1 MNMNTSKKQ
10 EGFVIVA
17 VAIVLI
23 VLVGFLALAIDI
35 GVLYSART
43 SAQGVADAAALAGA
57 YTYIVNPTAPNLEQ
71 LAHDSA
77 LQVALNNSIM
87 GQPVAEAD
95 VTVNPDPANRR
106 VTVDVQSTQNTY
118 FARAFGVETASVGA
132 QAVAE
137 AAKYAAGSPCTKP
150 WFIPNTAMSLGG
162 ACAACGSN
170 EVMISGGEVTA
181 FAQSKFGTEFRVTS
195 NDPANQ
201 LAPGQFYAF
210 DLTRGGGD
218 DYRDNIAT
226 CVNTYARCL
235 DSYSVLTGDKV
246 GPTQQ
251 GVTGLIG
258 NPPDDTWV
266 SLGQYQ
272 TPQGLSDS
280 SKNVVVA
287 PIWDTC
293 GMAGFC
299 PGENFPSGTNVNLQ
313 IIGFAIF
320 FLEGINGNDVMARL
334 INVASCSSSTE
345 TGGTV
350 LSLPLRL
357 VRTQ

>member
-57 YTYIVNPTAPNLEQ
+57 YTYINDPGAPDLWQ
-71 LAHDSA
+71 RAHDSA

-87 GQPVAEAD
+87 GQPVAAAD

-137 AAKYAAGSPCTKP
+137 AAKFAAGSPCTKP

-181 FAQSKFGTEFRVTS
+181 FAQNRIGQAFSVREQ
-195 NDPANQ
+195 DPNNS
-201 LAPGQFYAF
+201 LAPSQFYEI
-210 DLTRGGGD
+210 DLPGSNGG
-218 DYRDNIAT
+218 
-226 CVNTYARCL
+226 
-235 DSYSVLTGDKV
+235 
-246 GPTQQ
+246 
-251 GVTGLIG
+251 
-258 NPPDDTWV
+258 
-266 SLGQYQ
+266 
-272 TPQGLSDS
+272 
-280 SKNVVVA
+280 
-287 PIWDTC
+287 
-293 GMAGFC
+293 
-299 PGENFPSGTNVNLQ
+299 
-313 IIGFAIF
+313 
-320 FLEGINGNDVMARL
+320 NGY
-334 INVASCSSSTE
+334 
-345 TGGTV
+345 
-350 LSLPLRL
+350 
-357 VRTQ
+357 